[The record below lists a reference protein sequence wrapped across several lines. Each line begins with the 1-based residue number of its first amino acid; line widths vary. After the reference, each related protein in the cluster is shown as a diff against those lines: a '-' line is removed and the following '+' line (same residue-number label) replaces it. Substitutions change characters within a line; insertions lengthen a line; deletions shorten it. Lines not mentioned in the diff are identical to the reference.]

1 MHRLWCFIAVA
12 VILASP
18 WRTVAAQEGGL
29 TMAVTVGFDG
39 YCREGGWC
47 PVHVVLSNQGADLEG
62 ELQVFVPRV
71 GPSDQL
77 PHQYARRVVLPALS
91 RKAYSLI
98 VPSGGQRSEL
108 TVRVVAGNRV
118 LASQTYSLRA
128 LDPDDLLVGIVS
140 SDPSALNF
148 LGDLAPPGAEGA
160 SAHLA
165 LETLPP
171 EPLGWT
177 DLDVLVFNDVD
188 TTDLDTGQRA
198 ALATWLSSGGHLI
211 VGGGAGAAQTAA
223 GLTDVL
229 PAAVRGVRTV
239 ERLDGL
245 GAYVDAP
252 VASGPYPLAEVELTA
267 GEALVE
273 QSDLILVARRPF
285 GAGAVD
291 LLAFDAGLNAFR
303 QWEANAEFW
312 GLIVEPETARRTR
325 PSIANTQNA
334 LNAVGAVPGL
344 KPPSVLQIVAFL
356 LAYTILIG
364 PVNYLVLRKLDRREL
379 AWFTIPLLV
388 LGFTAFA
395 YASGFQIRGR
405 VPILHRLGVVTVP
418 QGTNTGYATE
428 LVGLFSPRRARYDVQ
443 AQDAGV
449 RSMTVLYSESSV
461 PSLHVFEE
469 GRTWTLSELRADIG
483 DVQSFLVEG
492 YVETD
497 PPEVDLEVILNSR
510 NTVSVAGTV
519 RNGALPLTD
528 AVLLVGRN
536 EHPLGD
542 LEAGELVSQIPP
554 SGARTLF
561 REPWDYVPGLSQT
574 EQYRRLQLVGGFFPN
589 GGLGLPTGIYL
600 AGWSDQAPLEVAL
613 EDRVASTSDLVLYI
627 FELPVTT
634 VESEGS
640 TRIPPE
646 LIRRWIEERSGF
658 VDESSGGLM
667 FGYEASVVLRFAAW
681 SGAEL
686 SWVEGLA
693 LGLEPLDGTDTPPIV
708 HLWNWQDERWEP
720 VSATWGDNAVPNPQR
735 YVSPDYAVR
744 VRLGSPPDGYVQ
756 LEDVTITIEGQR

>member
-1 MHRLWCFIAVA
+1 MHRLCWFVAVA

-18 WRTVAAQEGGL
+18 WRTIAAQEGGL
-29 TMAVTVGFDG
+29 TISVTVGFDG

-47 PVHVVLSNQGADLEG
+47 PVHVVVSNQGADLEG
-62 ELQVFVPRV
+62 ELQVLVPRSSAASQ
-71 GPSDQL
+71 P

-98 VPSGGQRSEL
+98 VPSGDQRSEL
-108 TVRVVAGNRV
+108 TVRVVADNRV
-118 LASQTYSLRA
+118 LARQTHSLRA
-128 LDPDDLLVGIVS
+128 LDSDDLLVGIVS
-140 SDPSALNF
+140 SDPSTLNF

-188 TTDLDTGQRA
+188 TTDLDSGQRA
-198 ALATWLSSGGHLI
+198 ALVTWLSSGGHLV

-223 GLTDVL
+223 GLADVL

-239 ERLDGL
+239 ERLNGL
-245 GAYVDAP
+245 GAYVGAP
-252 VASGPYPLAEVELTA
+252 VASGPYPLVELELTA
-267 GEALVE
+267 GEALIE
-273 QSDLILVARRPF
+273 QDDLILVAHRRF

-291 LLAFDAGLNAFR
+291 FLAFDAGLNAFT
-303 QWEANAEFW
+303 QWEANTEFW
-312 GLIVEPETARRTR
+312 RLIVEPETARNYR

-344 KPPSVLQIVAFL
+344 EPPSVLQIVAFL

-388 LGFTAFA
+388 LGFTACA
-395 YASGFQIRGR
+395 YASGFEIRGR

-443 AQDAGV
+443 AQDAGL
-449 RSMTVLYSESSV
+449 RSVASRYGVPSV
-461 PSLHVFEE
+461 PTLRVLEE
-469 GRTWTLSELRADIG
+469 GKTWTLNELRADIG

-492 YVETD
+492 YVETT
-497 PPEVDLEVILNSR
+497 PPEADLEIILDDKGVL
-510 NTVSVAGTV
+510 TVVGTV
-519 RNGALPLTD
+519 RNGALPLTG
-528 AVLLVGRN
+528 AVLLVGQD

-554 SGARTLF
+554 PGARTLF
-561 REPWDYVPGLSQT
+561 REPWDYVLGLSQA
-574 EQYRRLQLVGGFFPN
+574 EQYRRLQLVEGFFPS
-589 GGLGLPTGIYL
+589 GQLGLPTGIYL
-600 AGWSDQAPLEVAL
+600 AGWSDQAPLEVTL

-640 TRIPPE
+640 ARIPPE
-646 LIRRWIEERSGF
+646 LIRRWIEETSGY
-658 VDESSGGLM
+658 VDESTAGLT

-693 LGLEPLDGTDTPPIV
+693 LGLEPLEGGETLPIV
-708 HLWNWQDERWEP
+708 DLWNWQEERWER
-720 VSATWGDNAVPNPQR
+720 VSAAWGANPVPNPQR

-744 VRLGSPPDGYVQ
+744 MRLGSPPDGYVQ